1 MGLEKIGKI
10 IGKEVIAWTRTGAN
24 KSLLATKQVKGTL
37 SDLKYTSEL
46 KTDTFVKKVETWFD
60 PVGHVAPYAQ
70 RGRTEVVGHHS
81 FNAWN
86 SNNTIEEVMR
96 LFMKNHP
103 NASQEQIQKAL
114 IRNQK
119 NIAYSNLDKIDH
131 NRQFLGLE
139 PQPHN
144 SVAFRG
150 RQRRIGEQLGS
161 DFDIIEKAQVGDEIV
176 PTSGFAYAAHHK
188 FGAHQYMGSPFDYN
202 GNIKFEPMLI
212 EYRIPKGSQISSNME
227 HGGEVVFP
235 ALSKYKLVSKDTRLI
250 ERLDTNGNAVGSYP
264 YKHVILEYIPEIP
277 VFRKDLSYYPESV
290 EDFLLTKAM
299 QCKNFAEFADLPQK
313 LGL

>member
-1 MGLEKIGKI
+1 MGIEKIGTT
-10 IGKEVIAWTRTGAN
+10 IGKEIVAWTKTD
-24 KSLLATKQVKGTL
+24 KSLLATKPVKVTL
-37 SDLKYTSEL
+37 SDLKYTSKL
-46 KTDTFVKKVETWFD
+46 KTDTFVKKIETWFD
-60 PVGHVAPYAQ
+60 PVGHVAPYAK
-70 RGRTEVVGHHS
+70 RGKTEVVGHHD
-81 FNAWN
+81 FNASN
-86 SNNTIEEVMR
+86 SNKTIEELMR
-96 LFMKNHP
+96 FFMKNHP

-114 IRNQK
+114 IRKQK
-119 NIAYSNLDKIDH
+119 RIASDNLGKIDC
-131 NRQFLGLE
+131 NRSFLSLE
-139 PQPHN
+139 PQPYN

-176 PTSGFAYAAHHK
+176 PNSGFAYAAHHK
-188 FGAHQYMGSPFDYN
+188 FGAHQYMGTPFDWN

-235 ALSKYKLVSKDTRLI
+235 ALSKYKLVSKETRLI
-250 ERLDTNGNAVGSYP
+250 EELDTLGNAVGSYP
-264 YKHVILEYIPEIP
+264 YKHVVLEYIPEIP
-277 VFRKDLSYYPESV
+277 VFRKGLEYYPESV
-290 EDFLLTKAM
+290 KDFLMTKAM

>member
-1 MGLEKIGKI
+1 MGTT
-10 IGKEVIAWTRTGAN
+10 IGKEIIALTRTIG
-24 KSLLATKQVKGTL
+24 KGLLATKPVKVTL
-37 SDLKYTSEL
+37 SDLKYTSKL

-70 RGRTEVVGHHS
+70 RGRTEVVGHHD

-86 SNNTIEEVMR
+86 SNDTIEEVMR
-96 LFMKNHP
+96 TFMKNHP

-114 IRNQK
+114 IRTQK
-119 NIAYSNLDKIDH
+119 NIAYSNLDKIDY
-131 NRQFLGLE
+131 NRAFLRLE
-139 PQPHN
+139 PQPYN

-176 PTSGFAYAAHHK
+176 PTRGFAYAAHHK
-188 FGAHQYMGSPFDYN
+188 FGTHQYMGSPFDYN

-212 EYRIPKGSQISSNME
+212 EYRIPKGSQVSSNME

-250 ERLDTNGNAVGSYP
+250 E
-264 YKHVILEYIPEIP
+264 
-277 VFRKDLSYYPESV
+277 
-290 EDFLLTKAM
+290 
-299 QCKNFAEFADLPQK
+299 
-313 LGL
+313 

>member
-1 MGLEKIGKI
+1 
-10 IGKEVIAWTRTGAN
+10 
-24 KSLLATKQVKGTL
+24 
-37 SDLKYTSEL
+37 
-46 KTDTFVKKVETWFD
+46 
-60 PVGHVAPYAQ
+60 
-70 RGRTEVVGHHS
+70 
-81 FNAWN
+81 
-86 SNNTIEEVMR
+86 
-96 LFMKNHP
+96 
-103 NASQEQIQKAL
+103 
-114 IRNQK
+114 
-119 NIAYSNLDKIDH
+119 
-131 NRQFLGLE
+131 
-139 PQPHN
+139 
-144 SVAFRG
+144 
-150 RQRRIGEQLGS
+150 
-161 DFDIIEKAQVGDEIV
+161 
-176 PTSGFAYAAHHK
+176 
-188 FGAHQYMGSPFDYN
+188 MGSPFDYN